1 MPRFLALVSCRDPID
16 ADGIRQAEQAAA
28 TAELALSF
36 RTPTC
41 MIFADRATS
50 LDETGIVI
58 GDMFPREPGS
68 PRAALSPPAATI
80 DRWLIV
86 DHWGSYVAFWRD
98 PDGGVIH
105 VLRDPSGALPCLA
118 IPLGTRIVLASDI
131 PLLDSM
137 HPAMASIDWE
147 FVRQLVVYPHL
158 RGRRTGLAGIEEL
171 LPGSKL
177 TIDRS
182 GITTAFLWSP
192 WAFTHRTLRIDDA
205 TEARDRLRATIVPT
219 VQALLRSTRK
229 PLLELSGGLDSSIL
243 AVTMATL
250 GIETCGINLATPD
263 AEGDERRYARLVAE
277 RTGLRLIERVV
288 EGPDRLDIARPPL
301 PHLERPGSQAWLQAW
316 EHALV
321 ETARHE
327 SCDAFISGTGGDNV
341 FCALSS
347 AAPAADLLKLGAP
360 GAALRTVAALGTM
373 HGASHWQVGRYAA
386 RMAIRRRYRDAW
398 PRDESFVPGIATLAP
413 PDPHPWLVLPHG
425 TLPGSRAHARSI
437 FATYAHRGGSER
449 DPIAPT
455 ILPLL
460 AQPVQELCL
469 RIPSWLWVAG
479 GRDRAVARQAFADLL
494 PAAIAQRRTK
504 GAVDSYC
511 VRLVE
516 QHLAPIREMLVEGH
530 LTDQNLLHRHALAR
544 WFDAPR
550 AARDLRYFRILTLLD
565 IEIWVRD
572 WLGPP

>member
-1 MPRFLALVSCRDPID
+1 MV
-16 ADGIRQAEQAAA
+16 
-28 TAELALSF
+28 
-36 RTPTC
+36 
-41 MIFADRATS
+41 FADRSTP
-50 LDETGIVI
+50 LDQTGIVV
-58 GDMFPREPGS
+58 GDLFSRAPETMRAVNPPMPG
-68 PRAALSPPAATI
+68 AI
-80 DRWLIV
+80 ERWLIV
-86 DHWGSYVAFWRD
+86 DHWGSYVAVWQD
-98 PDGGVIH
+98 PGGATH
-105 VLRDPSGALPCLA
+105 VVRDPSGALPCLS
-118 IPLGTRIVLASDI
+118 IRSSRHVVLASDM
-131 PLLDSM
+131 PLLNNM
-137 HPAMASIDWE
+137 RPLAAGIDWE
-147 FVRQLVVYPHL
+147 FVRQLIVYPHL
-158 RGRRTGLAGIEEL
+158 RGRRTGLVGIEEL

-182 GITTAFLWSP
+182 GITTTSVWSP

-205 TEARDRLRATIVPT
+205 TEARERLRATIVPT

-250 GIETCGINLATPD
+250 GIGTCGINLATPD

-277 RTGLRLIERVV
+277 RTGLTLIERVV
-288 EGPDRLDIARPPL
+288 DGPDRLDIARAPL

-321 ETARHE
+321 ETAVGQG
-327 SCDAFISGTGGDNV
+327 CDAFVSGTGGDNV

-347 AAPAADLLKLGAP
+347 AAPAADLLRLGAP
-360 GAALRTVAALGTM
+360 GAALRTVAALATL

-386 RMAIRRRYRDAW
+386 RMAIRHRYRDPW
-398 PRDESFVPGIATLAP
+398 PRDESFVVDAATPAP
-413 PDPHPWLVLPHG
+413 PDPHPWLTLPRR
-425 TLPGSRAHARSI
+425 TLPGSRSHARSI

-469 RIPSWLWVAG
+469 RIPSWLWVEG
-479 GRDRAVARQAFADLL
+479 GHDRAVARQAFADLL

-530 LTDQNLLHRHALAR
+530 LTDQNLLDRHALAR

-572 WLGPP
+572 WLGRP